1 MGGGVRQ
8 GMNRQK
14 RIKLKEAVS
23 FLEKAKNLISSV
35 RDREQD
41 DLDNCPENLQ
51 GSERYVIMENAIDEL
66 EEAIA
71 NIEQATESVN
81 NAM

>member
-1 MGGGVRQ
+1 
-8 GMNRQK
+8 MNKQK
-14 RIKLKEAVS
+14 RIKLKEATS

-41 DLDNCPENLQ
+41 DLDNCPENLRE
-51 GSERYVIMENAIDEL
+51 SERYVTMENAIDEL
-66 EEAIA
+66 EEAIE

>member
-1 MGGGVRQ
+1 
-8 GMNRQK
+8 MNRQK